1 MWQAGILYFIAR
13 FEKKDS
19 LNFLFLLCKIEK
31 LRYILCQYINRIIY
45 CKHKSSWHNTVVP
58 KKLIIELFFVECK
71 IAIPMVFV
79 LSIFTAC
86 LKHKI
91 KRLVYTSTYNVI
103 FGGQVICDGEESL
116 PYLPLNQ
123 VSHC

>member
-31 LRYILCQYINRIIY
+31 LRYILCQNINRIIY
-45 CKHKSSWHNTVVP
+45 CKHKSSWNNAVVP

-71 IAIPMVFV
+71 VTIPMVFCFINFYSMSEAQDQKTCV
-79 LSIFTAC
+79 HQYIQC
-86 LKHKI
+86 
-91 KRLVYTSTYNVI
+91 
-103 FGGQVICDGEESL
+103 
-116 PYLPLNQ
+116 YLWGSGDL
-123 VSHC
+123 